1 MQLTRYEF
9 EILTFLEKN
18 GNHNYDLRS
27 FSDTLK
33 ISGSEIEN
41 SIKKL
46 SESGLVCFSGKTID
60 ITRSGLES
68 LEPYRVKNAIIMAA
82 GFGERM
88 LPVTLVRP
96 KPMVRVN
103 GVRIIDTLLD
113 ALIAA
118 EIENIYIVRGYKKEV
133 FDELIEKYPSV
144 HLIDNDEYKTSN
156 NISSIMRVIDKLDF
170 CYICEADL
178 YVSNP
183 DVIKKYQY
191 STNILGSYSLET
203 DDWCFK
209 MVDGCAR
216 DFQKGNTFCF
226 NEYGISFWDKKD
238 SEELRKDY
246 TKVYNEFENGKNY
259 FWDFIP
265 LILFKEKYK
274 VEIRECLKSDI
285 IEIDSYHELQELDSS
300 YKK

>member
-1 MQLTRYEF
+1 MSLTRYEF
-9 EILTFLEKN
+9 EIMTFLEKN
-18 GNHNYDLRS
+18 GKHNYDMRS

-33 ISGSEIEN
+33 ISGSTIEQCIEKLSGSGLIKFEN
-41 SIKKL
+41 SVL
-46 SESGLVCFSGKTID
+46 E
-60 ITRSGLES
+60 ITDKGLES

-88 LPVTLVRP
+88 IPVTLHRP

-118 EIENIYIVRGYKKEV
+118 EVENIYIVRGYKKEI
-133 FDELIEKYPSV
+133 FDELKDKYPTV
-144 HLIDNDEYKTSN
+144 TLVDNDEYKTSN
-156 NISSIMRVIDKLDF
+156 NISSIMRVIDKLDT

-178 YVSNP
+178 LVSNP
-183 DVIKKYQY
+183 NVIRKYQY

-216 DFQKGNTFCF
+216 DFQKGNTYCF

-238 SEELRKDY
+238 SEELRSDY
-246 TKVYNEFENGKNY
+246 SKVYNEFDNGKNY

-274 VEIRECLKSDI
+274 VEIRECSKSDI
-285 IEIDSYHELQELDSS
+285 IEIDSYHELKLLDPS
-300 YKK
+300 YTD